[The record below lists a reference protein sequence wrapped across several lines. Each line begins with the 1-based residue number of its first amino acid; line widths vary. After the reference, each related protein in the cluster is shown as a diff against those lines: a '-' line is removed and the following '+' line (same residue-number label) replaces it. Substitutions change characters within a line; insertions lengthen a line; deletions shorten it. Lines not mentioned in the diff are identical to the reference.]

1 MDIRARIEP
10 QEGVA
15 IYQVALGEIGR
26 SGTERAETVNKEIA
40 SLIPKLET
48 YLEAGNLKP
57 LDYVQVGD
65 VGVGEVLKALEAFN
79 NHKSGK
85 KIVVRLAKD

>member
-1 MDIRARIEP
+1 MTIH
-10 QEGVA
+10 
-15 IYQVALGEIGR
+15 QVALGEIGR
-26 SGTERAETVNKEIA
+26 TGTEKAEKINKDIA
-40 SLIPKLET
+40 DMIPKLET
-48 YLEAGNLKP
+48 YLKAGQLKS

-85 KIVVRLAKD
+85 KLVVRLAEN